1 MLVLKSITYTEDS
14 LSLDAYS
21 EELSEAQKLRQQKI
35 DEELQ
40 KMNNIIDQMVKQTG
54 VQVLYQGELC
64 NALQMTETLPLVTG
78 TKNKL
83 SILNSVIIM
92 FV

>member
-1 MLVLKSITYTEDS
+1 MKSITYTEDS

-64 NALQMTETLPLVTG
+64 NALQMTEALPLVTG
-78 TKNKL
+78 TKNKFL
-83 SILNSVIIM
+83 KFNL
-92 FV
+92 

>member
-1 MLVLKSITYTEDS
+1 M

-40 KMNNIIDQMVKQTG
+40 KMNNIIDQLVKQTG
-54 VQVLYQGELC
+54 AQILYQGEIC
-64 NALQMTETLPLVTG
+64 TSLQMAEALPLPKGNTNQHVFFIYYNVVFD
-78 TKNKL
+78 KKSL
-83 SILNSVIIM
+83 LWLL
-92 FV
+92 